1 MYSSSEYVDMIL
13 TFARCGNNAREA
25 VRLYREQFPQRQNH
39 PDQKTI
45 LKLIARSRETGQ
57 MQPVRREVGGA
68 PRHFSRLSKCRTRGS
83 RIECL

>member
-25 VRLYREQFPQRQNH
+25 VRLYREQFPQRQ
-39 PDQKTI
+39 I
-45 LKLIARSRETGQ
+45 RRRSWGY
-57 MQPVRREVGGA
+57 
-68 PRHFSRLSKCRTRGS
+68 SKKCKDCRTRGS

>member
-25 VRLYREQFPQRQNH
+25 VRLYREQFPQRQSH
-39 PDQKTI
+39 PDHKTI
-45 LKLIARSRETGQ
+45 LKLIARGRETGQ
-57 MQPVRREVGGA
+57 MQPVRRRSWGC
-68 PRHFSRLSKCRTRGS
+68 KDCRTRGS

>member
-1 MYSSSEYVDMIL
+1 MIL
-13 TFARCGNNAREA
+13 IFARRGNNAREA

-57 MQPVRREVGGA
+57 MQPVRRELA
-68 PRHFSRLSKCRTRGS
+68 PRNVTVEVSNTRKPY
-83 RIECL
+83 